1 LQQPEGQHHAQG
13 LETWEP
19 PRSLGTVDKEMSM
32 TTDEALA
39 PVAQYRQPFLKRL
52 LGIPEIGALTAVVVF
67 FGVFV
72 LANKDMAE
80 PANLSRM
87 ALQGSMIG
95 ICAFGMSF
103 LMIAGEI
110 DLSSGATAGL
120 AAAVAGLL
128 RYNQGWPEWACYGA
142 ALVAAIMVGL
152 LNSFVV
158 LKIRMPSF
166 FGTLGTSFV
175 ANGLAIWLLKG
186 AWLYVG
192 DRIPYLT
199 KALAPSPLFDLPWV
213 FLGLVAL
220 FISGDVLM
228 RTSRLGPTLTAV
240 GGNRLAAEI
249 VGINVPLVKT
259 LCFVFVSLCCGL
271 GGLFVMGY
279 GGTTDPAIGDGWL
292 LWVVAIA
299 IIGGGSL
306 RGGVGSIIGALLGT
320 ALIQIIRM
328 GLANARVQTNAQ
340 GIVVGAILIGA
351 AALDVIRRK
360 SIQY

>member
-1 LQQPEGQHHAQG
+1 
-13 LETWEP
+13 
-19 PRSLGTVDKEMSM
+19 MSM
-32 TTDEALA
+32 TTDEASA
-39 PVAQYRQPFLKRL
+39 PVAQYQQPFLKSL
-52 LGIPEIGALTAVVVF
+52 LGIPEIGVLTAVVVF

-72 LANKDMAE
+72 LADKSMAE

-95 ICAFGMSF
+95 LAAFGMSF

-120 AAAVAGLL
+120 AAAIAGLL
-128 RYNQGWPEWACYGA
+128 RYNQGWPEWACYGTALGA
-142 ALVAAIMVGL
+142 AVLVGL
-152 LNSFVV
+152 FNSFVV

-166 FGTLGTSFV
+166 FGTLGTSFAV
-175 ANGLAIWLLKG
+175 SGLAIWLLKG

-192 DRIPYLT
+192 DRIPFLT
-199 KALAPSPLFDLPWV
+199 NALAPSPVFGLPWV
-213 FLGLVAL
+213 FVAL
-220 FISGDVLM
+220 AAMFIIGDVLM
-228 RTSRLGPTLTAV
+228 RTSRLGSTLSAV
-240 GGNRLAAEI
+240 GGNRQAAEI

-259 LCFVFVSLCCGL
+259 LCFVFTSLCCGL
-271 GGLFVMGY
+271 GGLFVIAY
-279 GGTTDPAIGDGWL
+279 GGTTDAYIGESWL
-292 LWVVAIA
+292 LWVIAIA

-320 ALIQIIRM
+320 VLIQVIRM

-340 GIVVGAILIGA
+340 GIVIGAILIGA
-351 AALDVIRRK
+351 AVLDVIRRK

>member
-1 LQQPEGQHHAQG
+1 MATDKTAVSELAYRP
-13 LETWEP
+13 
-19 PRSLGTVDKEMSM
+19 SLV
-32 TTDEALA
+32 
-39 PVAQYRQPFLKRL
+39 KRVL
-52 LGIPEIGALTAVVVF
+52 SIQEIGVLVAVAVF
-67 FGVFV
+67 FGGFV
-72 LANKDMAE
+72 LASKSMAE
-80 PANLSRM
+80 HANLARM

-142 ALVAAIMVGL
+142 ALAAAMMVGL

-158 LKIRMPSF
+158 LKIRMSSF
-166 FGTLGTSFV
+166 FATLASSFV
-175 ANGLAIWLLKG
+175 ANGVAIWLLKG
-186 AWLYVG
+186 AWLYIG
-192 DRIPYLT
+192 DSIPALT
-199 KALAPSPLFDLPWV
+199 KTLSPSPFFELPWV
-213 FLGLVAL
+213 FVGLAAL
-220 FISGDVLM
+220 FIIGDLLM
-228 RTSRLGPTLTAV
+228 RTSRLGPVLTAV

-259 LCFVFVSLCCGL
+259 LCFVFVSLCCGI
-271 GGLFVMGY
+271 GGLLVVGY
-279 GGTTDPAIGDGWL
+279 TGTTDKAIGDGWL

-320 ALIQIIRM
+320 ALIQVIRM